1 MVRQNDF
8 LSEADGYKSLLS
20 VYVLEAAVGERL
32 GWSGNHGTVEIVPL
46 KTREPWR
53 EQAVLL
59 LVDIAAHNLTLLVSQ
74 THISSGQG
82 RWSV

>member
-8 LSEADGYKSLLS
+8 LSEADGYKLLLS
-20 VYVLEAAVGERL
+20 VYVLEAVGERL
-32 GWSGNHGTVEIVPL
+32 GWSGNHGTVEIVLL

-53 EQAVLL
+53 EQTVLL
-59 LVDIAAHNLTLLVSQ
+59 LVDIAAPNLTLLVSQ

>member
-8 LSEADGYKSLLS
+8 LSEADGNKSLVS

-32 GWSGNHGTVEIVPL
+32 GWSGNPL
-46 KTREPWR
+46 KTREPRR

-59 LVDIAAHNLTLLVSQ
+59 LVDIAAPNLTLLVSQ

>member
-8 LSEADGYKSLLS
+8 LSEADGYKLLLS
-20 VYVLEAAVGERL
+20 VYVLEAVGERL
-32 GWSGNHGTVEIVPL
+32 CWSGNHGTVEIVLL

-53 EQAVLL
+53 EQTVLL
-59 LVDIAAHNLTLLVSQ
+59 LVDIAAPNLTLLVSQ

-82 RWSV
+82 CWSV